1 LTSIFC
7 ALRRLEN
14 VTLINGRNY
23 DAYYVTAENRKYFVL
38 RDAEKNTQTPQADGF
53 GTLPVKPANSGP
65 WRTLTSHWKGG
76 RIVTAMRSVGERSGL
91 TTPLNH

>member
-23 DAYYVTAENRKYFVL
+23 DAYYVTAENKKYFVL
-38 RDAEKNTQTPQADGF
+38 RDAEKNAQTPQADGF
-53 GTLPVKPANSGP
+53 GSPSVKPAKSGP
-65 WRTLTSHWKGG
+65 WGTLTSHWKGG
-76 RIVTAMRSVGERSGL
+76 RIAAPMRSIGERSGL
-91 TTPLNH
+91 ATPLNH